1 MGTETDPLTGIPQD
15 SLFEERPLSGGLC
28 MAKEHQCPQW
38 DWATANRADH
48 VEMSH
53 KSKGQVKVMRY
64 EGLESNNKFHIY
76 ISLLALTRR

>member
-28 MAKEHQCPQW
+28 MAKEHRCPQW

-48 VEMSH
+48 VEMFH
-53 KSKGQVKVMRY
+53 KSKGQVKVTRY
-64 EGLESNNKFHIY
+64 EGPESNNKFHIY